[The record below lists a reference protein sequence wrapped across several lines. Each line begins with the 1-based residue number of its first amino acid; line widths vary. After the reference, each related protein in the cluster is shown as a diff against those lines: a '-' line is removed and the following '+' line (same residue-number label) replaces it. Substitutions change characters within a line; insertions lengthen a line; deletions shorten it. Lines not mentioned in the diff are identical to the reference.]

1 MAKAKT
7 TTKKATA
14 KKAPATKKV
23 VAKKV
28 DSFDWNNVGEN
39 VMRNAET
46 ISGNIRANAE
56 RIGQRIANLMK

>member
-7 TTKKATA
+7 TTKKARA
-14 KKAPATKKV
+14 KKKV

-39 VMRNAET
+39 VMRNAEI

-56 RIGQRIANLMK
+56 RIANNVRSLMN